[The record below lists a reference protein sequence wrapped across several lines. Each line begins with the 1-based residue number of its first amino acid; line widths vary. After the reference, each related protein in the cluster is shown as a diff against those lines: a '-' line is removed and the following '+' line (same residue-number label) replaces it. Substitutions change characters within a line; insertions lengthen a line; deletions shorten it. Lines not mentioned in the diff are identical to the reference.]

1 MTRHLLISNSA
12 NQGEERRRG
21 LVRCHL
27 FLLPTRHL
35 SPAGPAG
42 RGSNIISK
50 LNYGLF
56 ARFISAL
63 KCMKKFQEVPVRT
76 AVNNGERVFGKI
88 RKHVIAR
95 KHWNTSR
102 QHYHDCS
109 FFKRRE
115 IESFFGHKA
124 PCGYSTIHFSCLML
138 QTLLQ
143 VIKPESHNM

>member
-1 MTRHLLISNSA
+1 M
-12 NQGEERRRG
+12 
-21 LVRCHL
+21 RCHL

-76 AVNNGERVFGKI
+76 AVNNGECLSKFVNTLLHEG
-88 RKHVIAR
+88 AYLY
-95 KHWNTSR
+95 NTS
-102 QHYHDCS
+102 
-109 FFKRRE
+109 
-115 IESFFGHKA
+115 
-124 PCGYSTIHFSCLML
+124 
-138 QTLLQ
+138 
-143 VIKPESHNM
+143 VIKSHCNSREHNV